1 MNIQFDNYVQIIFC
15 AIASLGAFL
24 VGFRLLSENLQR
36 VANKGLRKLFERTSG
51 NKMAGVGIGA
61 GATILMQSSAATTV
75 MVIGFVNAGMMT
87 LIQAATII
95 MGANIGTSVTTV
107 LIATGL
113 TSIGK
118 YVMFL
123 TFIGI
128 FGAMILKSEKAK
140 SWCLTIAG
148 LGLVFMGLTFISACM
163 GSDLIKNSELI
174 RSIFRAQINPSWLEP
189 IVLLLAGMI
198 LTALMQSSTAVN
210 GIILATIASGIQI
223 GSGGNAVLF
232 IILGVNVGT
241 CITSLISSVG
251 ASTNAK
257 RAALLHFLFN
267 FFGGLVFLI
276 ILIVWRNFMD
286 GFWTKLIPD
295 SEQLQIA
302 FFHLAFNSICTLLFL
317 PLTKVLVK
325 LTELIIPEKKQEEER
340 KITYIDDRMLATP
353 TVAIAQ
359 LRKETLL
366 LGDRC
371 MESLKKSFK
380 AFLDRDTYAADEIN
394 AENDEINTISKQITE
409 YLIAVSGE
417 KVSLHDDT
425 RISILYHAIGDMLR
439 ISEISDNLVKYTKTT
454 VSKDLSFSDGVKVE
468 LGDMFDKVEHL
479 YKIGIA
485 IFETMNKDAFPELDN
500 LEAQIDEKRKSL
512 IDAHIKRLNDGE
524 CDARNSAVFI
534 NLVSNLERVGDHITY
549 IAYSIN
555 ELK

>member
-1 MNIQFDNYVQIIFC
+1 MSIQFDNYVQIIFC
-15 AIASLGAFL
+15 TIASLGAFL
-24 VGFRLLSENLQR
+24 IGFRLLSENLQR

-51 NKMAGVGIGA
+51 KKFAGVGIGA

-87 LIQAATII
+87 LLQAATII

-107 LIATGL
+107 LMAMGL

-118 YVMFL
+118 YLMILSFV
-123 TFIGI
+123 GI

-148 LGLVFMGLTFISACM
+148 FGLVFMGLTFISACM
-163 GSDLIKNSELI
+163 SSDMIRDSELI
-174 RSIFRAQINPSWLEP
+174 RDIFRARINPSWLEP
-189 IVLLLAGMI
+189 FVLMFAGMV

-232 IILGVNVGT
+232 LILGVNIGT

-267 FFGGLVFLI
+267 FLGGIIFFIVLI
-276 ILIVWRNFMD
+276 IWRDFMD
-286 GFWTKLIPD
+286 GFWVKLIPD
-295 SEQLQIA
+295 SAQLQIA
-302 FFHLAFNSICTLLFL
+302 FFHLAFNVICTLIFL
-317 PLTKVLVK
+317 PLAGVLVK
-325 LTELIIPEKKQEEER
+325 ITEVLIHEKKQEEEQ
-340 KITYIDDRMLATP
+340 KITYMDDRILATP

-366 LGDRC
+366 LGDKC
-371 MESLKKSFK
+371 MNNLQKSFK
-380 AFLDRDTYAADEIN
+380 AFLDRDTYAAEEIN
-394 AENDEINTISKQITE
+394 AENDEINIISKQITE
-409 YLIAVSGE
+409 YLIKVSGE

-439 ISEISDNLVKYTKTT
+439 ISEISDNMVKYTQTS
-454 VSKDLSFSDGVKVE
+454 VSKSLLFSDSVKVD
-468 LGDMFDKVEHL
+468 LNDMFHTIEQL
-479 YKIGIA
+479 YKVGMA
-485 IFETMNKDAFPELDN
+485 IFETMNKDAFPELDR
-500 LEAQIDEKRKSL
+500 LEDQVDEKRKRL
-512 IDAHIKRLNDGE
+512 IDGHIKRLNDGE